1 MHILPARQIAVQ
13 AVMVASATLSAAYYW
28 GQAPAVIVTVAGV
41 ALNPA
46 ALGLAATAAALDL
59 SKAQMLQ
66 AAGTAGLGWGRR
78 IAAGLVFA
86 VLFVASMI
94 AVDGMLVKMR
104 SDWAGDRSGAMQA
117 HARAKAELARLTVEL
132 AKVADAPTIAE
143 VKAQMDAAPVARHVF
158 RRTESCTDVTR
169 PDSFKACKPI
179 LDLRKTMASAI
190 RKAEIEPALAQV
202 RAQVAAL
209 KPPQAADPQAEAIAK
224 ALGIDA
230 SVVAYAMIAILGFAL
245 ELVACMGL
253 WILSKPQAG
262 LTPGLPAAVP
272 GEAVTGPQAGL
283 EALTREIIG
292 QGGRLLIENQ
302 ALARLLGV
310 SPATASKW
318 RRGWRDAGEIEEGR
332 LDGRLVIRLGRRR
345 LKVAAAG

>member
-28 GQAPAVIVTVAGV
+28 GQAPAVLVTVAGV
-41 ALNPA
+41 AFNPA

-117 HARAKAELARLTVEL
+117 HARAKAELVRLTAEL

-143 VKAQMDAAPVARHVF
+143 VKAQMDAAPVARHIF

-169 PDSFKACKPI
+169 PASFTACKPI
-179 LDLRKTMASAI
+179 LELRKTMASAI
-190 RKAEIEPALAQV
+190 RKAEIEPALAKV
-202 RAQVAAL
+202 RAQVAAS

-224 ALGIDA
+224 ALGIDPA
-230 SVVAYAMIAILGFAL
+230 VVAYAMIAVLGFAL

-253 WILSKPQAG
+253 WILSKTQA
-262 LTPGLPAAVP
+262 TPVAAPVLPALVP
-272 GEAVTGPQAGL
+272 GEAAAGPLAGL
-283 EALTREIIG
+283 EVLAREIIG
-292 QGGRLLIENQ
+292 KGGRLAIENQ

-310 SPATASKW
+310 APATASKW
-318 RRGWRDAGEIEEGR
+318 RRTWREAGEIEEGR

-345 LKVAAAG
+345 LKVAG

>member
-1 MHILPARQIAVQ
+1 MQILPARQLAVQ

-28 GQAPAVIVTVAGV
+28 GQAPAVLVTVAGLG
-41 ALNPA
+41 LNPA

-66 AAGTAGLGWGRR
+66 AAGTQGLGFVRR
-78 IAAGLVFA
+78 AAAGLVFA

-117 HARAKAELARLTVEL
+117 HARAKAELARLTAEL
-132 AKVADAPTIAE
+132 AKVASAPTIAE

-158 RRTESCTDVTR
+158 RRTEGCTDVTR
-169 PDSFKACKPI
+169 PASFAACKPI
-179 LDLRKTMASAI
+179 LELRKTMASAI
-190 RKAEIEPALAQV
+190 RKAEIEPALAAA

-230 SVVAYAMIAILGFAL
+230 AVVAYAMIAILGFAL

-253 WILSKPQAG
+253 WILSKPQAVAAPVPVLQAG
-262 LTPGLPAAVP
+262 AGAPGPV
-272 GEAVTGPQAGL
+272 AGL

-292 QGGRLLIENQ
+292 QGGRLVIENQ
-302 ALARLLGV
+302 SLARLLGV
-310 SPATASKW
+310 APATASKW

-345 LKVAAAG
+345 LKVAG